1 MIFGQSDQYVEIFKV
16 LGEHGLIGFILSV
29 IAIFGLLCLI
39 AVWTVK
45 SIARDTIVKQ
55 SDQIRELSVSV
66 GAIKAKGEV
75 INTKQDTLLAEHETR
90 LDNHEVR
97 IVKLE
102 DHPAGPGADMP
113 LKHARGSR
121 SPRRGSEEGGNQ

>member
-39 AVWTVK
+39 AVWTIK

-55 SDQIRELSVSV
+55 SEQIRDLSVSV

-75 INTKQDTLLAEHETR
+75 VNAKQDTLLAEHETR

-102 DHPAGPGADMP
+102 DTEP
-113 LKHARGSR
+113 GSR
-121 SPRRGSEEGGNQ
+121 AKNSGGDK